1 MRVLLINNQHYP
13 KGGAH
18 VVYFNTAELLKKN
31 GHDVF
36 FFSTKDDKTL
46 PYEYSDYFPKSK
58 DYRNLSIISKLKS
71 IKSFIYNKEAYQ
83 KINEYIKVI
92 KPDVAHVHLFMGG
105 LTVSVLRALK
115 ENNIPIVH
123 SVHDYRLICPSYL
136 FLNGNLEICEKCKK
150 HKYYNCIIN
159 KCSEA
164 NFFQSAILTID
175 SYFRFAFSNPKK
187 YIDKYIA
194 VSNFALNKH
203 KEFQYDNE
211 NKFKHIFN
219 FVSEIETILPN
230 ENKGDY
236 MLFMGRLSRE
246 KGISTL
252 LKSITE
258 LDVKL
263 KIAGNGPLY
272 DDLNNNSI
280 DNVEF
285 LGFQSGDDLIK
296 LIKKCSFVI
305 VPSEWYENNPMSI
318 IESYAYGK
326 PVIGANIGGIPE
338 IIIENKTGFL
348 FKSGDEISLKKVIEK
363 ADEISINDY
372 NLLSQNA
379 RDFAINNFS
388 SSTYYT
394 KLIDLYNELVSN
406 NKIKN
411 I

>member
-1 MRVLLINNQHYP
+1 MRILLINNQHYP

-31 GHDVF
+31 GHEVF
-36 FFSTKDDKTL
+36 FFSTKDDKNL
-46 PYEYSDYFPKSK
+46 PYEYSECFPKSK

-71 IKSFIYNKEAYQ
+71 IRSFIYNREAYK
-83 KINEYIKVI
+83 KINEYIELI
-92 KPDVAHVHLFMGG
+92 KPDIAHVHLFMGG

-150 HKYYNCIIN
+150 HKYYNCITN

-164 NFFQSAILTID
+164 KFSQSAILTID
-175 SYFRFAFSNPKK
+175 SYFRYVFFNPKK

-194 VSNFALNKH
+194 VSDFALK
-203 KEFQYDNE
+203 
-211 NKFKHIFN
+211 KHIEFTFDNVLKYKKIYN
-219 FVSEIETILPN
+219 FINDIESISPN
-230 ENKGDY
+230 VYKGDY
-236 MLFMGRLSRE
+236 LLFMGRLSRE

-252 LKSITE
+252 LKSVSNLNIQI
-258 LDVKL
+258 

-272 DDLNNNSI
+272 EDLVNKSS
-280 DNVEF
+280 DKVQF
-285 LGFQSGDDLIK
+285 LGFQSGDNLIK
-296 LIKKCSFVI
+296 LIKNCSFVI

-338 IIIENKTGFL
+338 IVIDHKTGFL
-348 FKSGDEISLKKVIEK
+348 FKSGDVISLKKILEK

-379 RDFAINNFS
+379 RDFAVNNFS

-394 KLIDLYNELVSN
+394 KLIGLYNELISN
-406 NKIKN
+406 N
-411 I
+411 